1 MIDCPMCTK
10 WDDEADLR
18 IAELEHTY
26 VLLNRDQFFPGYCF
40 VFTKTHVTELFHLD
54 KNIRGEVIEEV
65 NAVAEALHTLF
76 QPAKLNYELLGNMV
90 PHMHW
95 HIVPRFT
102 TDPLWPRPIWSE
114 PHEPVALSSE
124 EYAELIDRIRGVM
137 ARGWTGRR

>member
-10 WDDEADLR
+10 WNDDDDLR
-18 IAELEHTY
+18 IAELAQCY

-40 VFTKTHVTELFHLD
+40 VFTKAHLTELFHLD
-54 KNIRGEVIEEV
+54 RAVRTAVVEEV
-65 NAVAEALHTLF
+65 NLVAEALSALF
-76 QPAKLNYELLGNMV
+76 QPAKINYELLGNMV

-114 PHEPVALSSE
+114 PHEPVALSTREYSE
-124 EYAELIDRIRGVM
+124 RIASIRN
-137 ARGWTGRR
+137 RLRSE